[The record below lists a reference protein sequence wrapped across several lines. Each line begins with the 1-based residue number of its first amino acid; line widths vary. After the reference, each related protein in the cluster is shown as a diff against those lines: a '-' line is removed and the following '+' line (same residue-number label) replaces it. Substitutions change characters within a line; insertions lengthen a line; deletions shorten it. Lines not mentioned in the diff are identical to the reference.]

1 MAFAIATLLF
11 LLSFSTHI
19 SLQFN
24 ALSWTKLFQKDAKPQ
39 DTELEILLKKFDIQ
53 NPYIVKQQPGLNLDA
68 ISEILFSLNYKY
80 CYVS

>member
-24 ALSWTKLFQKDAKPQ
+24 AKISWTHLFQKDAKPQ

-68 ISEILFSLNYKY
+68 ISEILFSSNYK
-80 CYVS
+80 

>member
-24 ALSWTKLFQKDAKPQ
+24 AQISWTNLFQKDAKPQ
-39 DTELEILLKKFDIQ
+39 DTELEILLKKFDIE
-53 NPYIVKQQPGLNLDA
+53 NPYIVKQPGLNLDA
-68 ISEILFSLNYKY
+68 ISEILFSLNYK
-80 CYVS
+80 